1 MKKIV
6 ICLFTLLAVTSFSKE
21 NYSFAQKEVVSFKQE
36 AMDRKFER
44 VVYKPN
50 VVYEVYGQ
58 PFMATAIVFDRSEEV
73 INYSLSDPAWTGII
87 NSNQMYIKPPAEEF
101 DINGESI
108 LPPEST
114 LFISTNKRDYYFKL
128 KVTNTRAYNPVI
140 QFIYPEDQIK
150 LIENLELEK
159 QERDRRR
166 TGLEITTFDD
176 LNFNYKWNKKYSWS
190 PQIIMDNGTRTII
203 YLSIDDTDVPAFFIK
218 KDGEVEKIE
227 YIVKKNKN
235 GYKQIEL
242 NTTFKEAILQL
253 HTKKITIINKAK
265 K

>member
-114 LFISTNKRDYYFKL
+114 LFISTIKRDY
-128 KVTNTRAYNPVI
+128 
-140 QFIYPEDQIK
+140 
-150 LIENLELEK
+150 
-159 QERDRRR
+159 
-166 TGLEITTFDD
+166 
-176 LNFNYKWNKKYSWS
+176 
-190 PQIIMDNGTRTII
+190 
-203 YLSIDDTDVPAFFIK
+203 
-218 KDGEVEKIE
+218 
-227 YIVKKNKN
+227 
-235 GYKQIEL
+235 
-242 NTTFKEAILQL
+242 
-253 HTKKITIINKAK
+253 
-265 K
+265 